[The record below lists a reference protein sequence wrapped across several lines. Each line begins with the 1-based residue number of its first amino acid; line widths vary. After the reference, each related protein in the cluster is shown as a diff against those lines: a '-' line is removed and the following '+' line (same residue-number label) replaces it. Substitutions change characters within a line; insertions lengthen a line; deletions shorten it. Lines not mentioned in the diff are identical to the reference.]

1 MIDVTDEGLIRAE
14 RAAVFNAIADL
25 MAGEDGWWTPH
36 LRVRAVGEHARG
48 KVGSLSEISVPGRA
62 RFIAR
67 IEEVQ
72 PPAQLR
78 VAYISGD
85 FSGAGLWTFDSEAG
99 GTRISLRWQVTP
111 TRWWMRWLA
120 PVVQR
125 NHSQVMQLGFRALD
139 AHLRAAV
146 AA

>member
-1 MIDVTDEGLIRAE
+1 MIDVTDQGLIRAE
-14 RAAVFNAIADL
+14 RAAVFNAIIDL
-25 MAGEDGWWTPH
+25 MAGDDGWWTPH
-36 LRVRAVGEHARG
+36 LRVRAVGEHVRG

-67 IEEVQ
+67 MEEVQ
-72 PPAQLR
+72 PPSLLR

-85 FSGAGLWTFDSEAG
+85 FSGTGLWTFESEAE
-99 GTRISLRWQVTP
+99 GTRISLRWQATP

-120 PVVQR
+120 SKVQR
-125 NHSQVMQLGFRALD
+125 NHSLVMQIGFRALD